1 MKKEAKPVSPTPMKT
16 LYVKFQDHKGE
27 KKITIP
33 EVCKVTFGPLC
44 PGGKYNNGESATALR
59 IYSGSKPTSTQLA
72 CFVKVESF
80 YEIGTVSCISRS
92 TKRATKA
99 QNVMEGGV
107 MKNRNVTVE
116 VSEWKDELAEEDSEA
131 AADTFKT
138 LAAEHDDRPF

>member
-1 MKKEAKPVSPTPMKT
+1 MKKPAKSDTTKT
-16 LYVKFQDHKGE
+16 LYVKFQHENGA

-33 EVCKVTFGPLC
+33 SGCKVTFGPLC
-44 PGGKYNNGESATALR
+44 PGSKGEHNGNHSIALR
-59 IYSGSKPTSTQLA
+59 IYSGKGVAATQIA

-80 YEIGTVSCISRS
+80 YEVNSVSCISRS

-99 QNVMEGGV
+99 QNVMEDGV

-116 VSEWKDELAEEDSEA
+116 VSEWKDELADEDSGT

-138 LAAEHDDRPF
+138 LAAEHDEKPF